1 MHSYLGVIDKIDT
14 ILQINS
20 TLNLGSTGR
29 IVEQIS
35 LMAEVQGWNCYIAHG
50 ARFVNASKIHSI
62 QIGTKWGNIL
72 HAIMGEYFGL
82 HGFGST
88 LATYMFIRKVKKINP
103 DVIHLHNLH
112 GYYIN
117 IAILFRYLAKANI
130 PVIWTLHDC
139 WSFTGHCTHFESQ
152 GCYKWKTECEDCPL
166 QMLQY
171 KSRLIDRSKRN
182 FRIKKKLYSNI
193 KNLTITPVSNWLGDL
208 VKESILKDHKIQVIH
223 NGIDLD
229 LFKPCLS
236 DIKERIGIGKDKK
249 MILGVVDSGFKG
261 KKEFIELSKDSNY
274 QVVIVGMRKKWK
286 KGIPDNIIC
295 IPRTNSQKELA
306 EFYSAAD
313 VYVNPTQND
322 TFPTTNIES
331 IACGTPVVTYNA
343 GGSPEIL
350 DEHTGI
356 VVNRDDI
363 NALHKAIDSILANGK
378 QYYLNACRNRAV
390 QNYNKNERF
399 RDYLNL
405 YSELLRK
412 HT

>member
-1 MHSYLGVIDKIDT
+1 MSTL
-14 ILQINS
+14 LQINT
-20 TLNLGSTGR
+20 TLNTGSTGR
-29 IVEQIS
+29 IAEQIS
-35 LMAEVQGWNCYIAHG
+35 LMAEEKGWNCYVAHG
-50 ARFVNASKIHSI
+50 ARYVNSSQIKSI
-62 QIGTKWGNIL
+62 QIGTKLGNII
-72 HAIMGEYFGL
+72 HAIMGEFLGM

-88 LATYMFIRKVKKINP
+88 FATFLFIRKIKKIKP

-112 GYYIN
+112 GYYLN
-117 IAILFRYLAKANI
+117 IAVLFKYLAKANI
-130 PVIWTLHDC
+130 PVVWTLHDC

-152 GCYKWKTECEDCPL
+152 GCYKWKTECGNCPL
-166 QMLQY
+166 LMLQY

-182 FRIKKKLYSNI
+182 FRIKKHLYSNI
-193 KNLTITPVSNWLGDL
+193 NDLTIVPVSNWLGNL
-208 VKESILKDHKIQVIH
+208 VKESILKKHRIRVIR
-223 NGIDLD
+223 NGIDLN
-229 LFKPCLS
+229 LFKPTES
-236 DIKERIGIGKDKK
+236 RIRERLGIANGKK
-249 MILGVVDSGFKG
+249 MVLGVVDSGFKG
-261 KKEFIELSKDSNY
+261 KKEFIALSEDPNF
-274 QVVIVGMRKKWK
+274 QVVIVGVKKAWQADV
-286 KGIPDNIIC
+286 PDNVIC

-306 EFYSAAD
+306 EYYTAAD

-322 TFPTTNIES
+322 TFPTTNIEA

-363 NALHKAIDSILANGK
+363 NALHMAIDSILANGK
-378 QYYLNACRNRAV
+378 QYYLNTCRNRAV